1 MIVENKRPQTTVI
14 LVGEDYNGETLLAI
28 DLDTV
33 VSALT
38 TYTTL
43 RDAGTLRD
51 VQADANAFELVGQR
65 WKFEELEDE
74 DGFDAQAYFGED
86 YSWIPEA
93 RFDCRA
99 WLDYV
104 LPNLQAE
111 LEQPDTGW
119 GFDYEPAPFIHVE
132 HRETVENALRELGH
146 EVVDFPRLA
155 EFYYEPP
162 KNWRDHLPLGTEYD
176 ENGSDD
182 EDPDGGNRS
191 GEVPLIDL
199 PPTVPKHPLPRT
211 VKKLQALWPSVLA
224 SADRLNPYA
233 KFLTG
238 NMVPVKLSRKTTVT
252 VSMANAVAQHFARC
266 AGAYALATALGEKFG
281 GVWTVEVAEAPALG
295 RVET

>member
-1 MIVENKRPQTTVI
+1 VERKRPQTTVI

-28 DLDTV
+28 DLGTV
-33 VSALT
+33 VSAVT

-43 RDAGTLRD
+43 RDANTLQD
-51 VQADANAFELVGQR
+51 VNADANAFELVSQR
-65 WKFEELEDE
+65 WKFAELEDE
-74 DGFDAQAYFGED
+74 DGFDAQEYFGEN

-93 RFDCRA
+93 RFDSRA

-132 HRETVENALRELGH
+132 HREIVENALRELGH

-162 KNWRDHLPLGTEYD
+162 KNWRDHLPSRIEYN
-176 ENGSDD
+176 ENGADE
-182 EDPDGGNRS
+182 EDPTGGNRS
-191 GEVPLIDL
+191 DEVSLIDL
-199 PPTVPKHPLPRT
+199 PSAVPKHPLPRT
-211 VKKLQALWPSVLA
+211 VKKLQARWPSVLTL
-224 SADRLNPYA
+224 ADQGNPYA

-238 NMVPVKLSRKTTVT
+238 NMVPVKLSKKSTVT
-252 VSMANAVAQHFARC
+252 VSMSNAVAQHFARC
-266 AGAYALATALGEKFG
+266 AGAHALAAALDAKFG
-281 GVWTVEVAEAPALG
+281 GTWTIEVVESPALG
-295 RVET
+295 RVDT